1 MLPDQPIDRI
11 WEKKRLNEYHSLIYY
26 YTRMCTITSTF
37 IDLTQSH
44 ELLLSQWHFQLFFSK
59 ENAASFL
66 PLLYHSSCMA
76 LSPLLLDLKQKSLAE
91 WYTSMHWPYIAVTMM
106 SPSLGHKTNA
116 YDIISTFT
124 SLARTNF
131 GRMVDQDVLNLSCRW

>member
-26 YTRMCTITSTF
+26 YTRMCTITCTF

-76 LSPLLLDLKQKSLAE
+76 LSPLLLDLKQKNLPE

-106 SPSLGHKTNA
+106 SPPLGHKTNA
-116 YDIISTFT
+116 YGIISTFIC
-124 SLARTNF
+124 LARTKI
-131 GRMVDQDVLNLSCRW
+131 GRMVDQDALNLSCRW